1 MEKPIIKNHK
11 MKRLSIIMIAL
22 ISIFTTANAQE
33 SQKAKK
39 LLDEVSSKVKAY
51 DNMVIDFKYSL
62 ENEAEGVN
70 QETRGDVS
78 IDGEK
83 YVLNL
88 MGTTQLFDGKKIY
101 TIIPEDQEIN
111 ISNYVA
117 EEENNITPSKMFT
130 FYQDG
135 YNYKW
140 DITQD
145 IKGRKIQYIKLTPK
159 DSNADVKN
167 ILLGI
172 DSQTKHIYNLIQTQ
186 ENGTKITITVKSFK
200 TNQPLAKNLFSFNEG
215 RYKDFYINRLD

>member
-1 MEKPIIKNHK
+1 

-22 ISIFTTANAQE
+22 LSVFNTANAQD

-51 DNMVIDFKYSL
+51 NNMVIDFKYSL
-62 ENEAEGVN
+62 ENEAEDVN

-130 FYQDG
+130 FYQEG
-135 YNYKW
+135 YTYKW
-140 DITQD
+140 DITQN

-172 DSQTKHIYNLIQTQ
+172 DNQTKHIYNLIQTQ

-200 TNQPLAKNLFSFNEG
+200 TNQPLAKNLFSFNEA
-215 RYKDFYINRLD
+215 RYKDYYINRLD

>member
-1 MEKPIIKNHK
+1 
-11 MKRLSIIMIAL
+11 MIAIL
-22 ISIFTTANAQE
+22 SVFFVNAQDA
-33 SQKAKK
+33 SKAKT
-39 LLDEVSSKVKAY
+39 LLNEVSAKVKSY

-62 ENEAEGVN
+62 ENSAEN
-70 QETRGDVS
+70 MSQETRGDVS
-78 IDGEK
+78 INSNK

-88 MGTTQLFDGKKIY
+88 MGTTQIFDGKKIY

-117 EEENNITPSKMFT
+117 EDDNNITPSKMLT
-130 FYQDG
+130 FYQEG
-135 YNYKW
+135 YTYTW

-145 IKGRKIQYIKLTPK
+145 IKGRKIQYIKLTPI

-172 DSQTKHIYNLIQTQ
+172 DGQTKHIYNLIQTQ
-186 ENGTKITITVKSFK
+186 DNGTKITITIKSFK
-200 TNQPLAKNLFSFNEG
+200 TNQPLAKNLFSFNED